1 MSHRPP
7 WWLVWALAS
16 VVAAAEWLR
25 RPALPWVVV
34 GALAVAACLA
44 TLAPFR
50 GWRRRGLAA
59 ALVGLIATIAVTQ
72 GRLTAIETRWAE
84 QRERRVEA
92 ASRRLDGDLH
102 AALHLA
108 DRLAHSALAAP
119 RDDRGAALRALQ
131 RLVPGGGPEVSVAL
145 FDPEGDPWAWSGR
158 HRLPPA
164 AEGDSIGARATGYY
178 VVLEARR
185 HSDDGLTAV
194 AGVLVWAHPAVPDR
208 FRSLAELFRES
219 TEVGLTVYPPG
230 AAPDSIDVFDYEEP
244 TTAGRRLLFSVQ
256 PVPPEQGTAKQR
268 AYAGGSRVA
277 TWLILLATGLAL
289 SFTASPLQ
297 RFAVLGGLLW
307 LAVRAPVGGAL
318 RLQPFFSP
326 ATFFRPLLGPL
337 SGSAGALALAGALLT
352 IAGVW
357 LWRRRLSRRWYGVV
371 LGSALLLVAPYL
383 ISSLGRGITPPAGG
397 VSVPLWLGWHF
408 AILLSSAALI
418 VPTAALFRGADVG
431 KPSPMRI
438 VAGVAIAFA
447 ATTVGVLVW
456 SPRGGWPDWY
466 TFLWTPA
473 LFLVAMPAPRWATI
487 SGIAL
492 VAGSAAA
499 LVTWGAELMGQIQV
513 AERDV
518 ARLGDEPDPLAI
530 PLLERFGEEVMD
542 APAPATGTE
551 MYALW
556 RGSTLGDQ
564 GYPSHLAL
572 WGANGSLLE
581 ELALDSLDLPL
592 SLLSTMVRELDAGA
606 APRIAQIA
614 RVPGVHYVLLVRVGP
629 EAILTVGVGPRSELV
644 MPGRVGRLL
653 DPGRTGSPLY
663 RLTLSPP
670 AGPSAQLPR
679 PRWERE
685 GWIVRNEYP
694 LILPGGA
701 RVVHAAV
708 DLRGPVPLLVR
719 GVLVVLLDAALLGSL
734 WFLAEVVSGARP
746 RPPRWRSLSRSFRI
760 RLAATLAFFFIVP
773 AVGFAAWSFTR
784 LTEEVERSRDL
795 LITQTLRD
803 AAITASGSLQVPA
816 DVLTER
822 LRELSRRID
831 ADLGLYQGGL
841 LAGTSTPV
849 LEDLGVMPPLMDPA
863 AFASLALE
871 GELELTRDGAVKEP
885 SQRVGYR
892 VVQPGYPAELGVLA
906 TPQPAEDPSLAVRRL
921 DLALVLLLATLA
933 GVAAALA
940 GAGRASRALSRPVA
954 ELRRSAIALGKG
966 DPMPPRSVHPPLEF
980 EPVFGAFERMAA
992 DIRSS
997 QQALEAARKRT
1008 AAVLATVATGVV
1020 GLDPEGRVL
1029 IANPQATDILGTG
1042 LGEGERFLQ
1051 RLGAEWSALALVVT
1065 RFLQDP
1071 AAEATAELEVSG
1083 RRLTVQLAPL
1093 GPDVRGV
1100 VIAINDVTDLSRAER
1115 VLAWGEMARQ
1125 VAHEIKNPLTPIR
1138 LGMQH
1143 LRRVYRDQRGDF
1155 DHTLEETSDRMLAEI
1170 DRLDTI
1176 ARAFSRFAAPAGDA
1190 QPLDRIDLG
1199 AVIGEVIQL
1208 YRLAEEG
1215 CEVELRVERPS
1226 FAAARPDEV
1235 KEVMVNLLEN
1245 ARNAGASRVQVA
1257 VRPGEIR
1264 VTDDGAGITP
1274 DLLPRIFEPRF
1285 STTTSGSGLGL
1296 AIVKRLV
1303 QSWGG
1308 AIEVESRTG
1317 QGTTIVIRLAVLG

>member
-1 MSHRPP
+1 
-7 WWLVWALAS
+7 LVSALAS

-25 RPALPWVVV
+25 RPSLPWVLV
-34 GALAVAACLA
+34 GAVAAVACVAALA
-44 TLAPFR
+44 SRR
-50 GWRRRGLAA
+50 GWRGAGLAA
-59 ALVGLIATIAVTQ
+59 CLVGLVATIAVTQ
-72 GRLTAIETRWAE
+72 ARWTAIETRWAD

-102 AALHLA
+102 AALHQA

-119 RDDRGAALRALQ
+119 RDDRAAALRLLDE
-131 RLVPGGGPEVSVAL
+131 LVPGGGTEVSVVL
-145 FDPEGDPWAWSGR
+145 FDPEGDPWAWAGR
-158 HRLPPA
+158 QRLPPT
-164 AEGDSIGARATGYY
+164 AEGDSLGARATGYY

-185 HSDDGLTAV
+185 HSADGRIAV

-208 FRSLAELFRES
+208 ARSLAELFRER
-219 TEVGLTVYPPG
+219 TEVGLVVYPPG
-230 AAPDSIDVFDYEEP
+230 AAPDSVELFDYEEP
-244 TTAGRRLLFSVQ
+244 TTLGPRLLFSVQ

-268 AYAGGSRVA
+268 AFAGGSRLA
-277 TWLILLATGLAL
+277 TWLILFATGFALAL
-289 SFTASPLQ
+289 SGSPVQ

-357 LWRRRLSRRWYGVV
+357 LWRRRLRRRWYGVA

-418 VPTAALFRGADVG
+418 VATAALFRGHDGESA
-431 KPSPMRI
+431 SPVQI
-438 VAGVAIAFA
+438 AAGVAIALA
-447 ATTVGVLVW
+447 ATTIGVLVW

-473 LFLVAMPAPRWATI
+473 LFLVSMPAPRWATI
-487 SGIAL
+487 TGIAL
-492 VAGSAAA
+492 VAGTAAA
-499 LVTWGAELMGQIQV
+499 LVTWGAELSGQIQV
-513 AERDV
+513 AQRDV
-518 ARLGDEPDPLAI
+518 ARLGDEPDPLAV
-530 PLLERFGEEVMD
+530 PLLERFGEQVVD
-542 APAPATGTE
+542 TAAPASGTE

-556 RGSTLGDQ
+556 RGAALGEQ

-572 WGANGSLLE
+572 WTSNGALIE

-592 SLLSTMVRELDAGA
+592 SLLSTMVRELD
-606 APRIAQIA
+606 PDESQRIAQIA
-614 RVPGVHYVLLVRVGP
+614 RVPGIHYVLLVRLGDDEV
-629 EAILTVGVGPRSELV
+629 LTAGVGPRSQLV

-653 DPGRTGSPLY
+653 QPGRTGSPLY
-663 RLTLSPP
+663 RLILSPP
-670 AGPSAQLPR
+670 AGSAAQLPR
-679 PRWERE
+679 PRWRRE
-685 GWIVRNEYP
+685 GWMVRNEYP
-694 LILPGGA
+694 LVLPGGQ

-719 GVLVVLLDAALLGSL
+719 GVLVVLLDTAVMGSL

-746 RPPRWRSLSRSFRI
+746 PRPRWRSLSRSFRI
-760 RLAATLAFFFIVP
+760 RLAATLATFFIVP
-773 AVGFAAWSFTR
+773 AVGFAAWSFDR
-784 LTEEVERSRDL
+784 LTDEVERSRDL

-803 AAITASGSLQVPA
+803 AAITAGGSLRVA
-816 DVLTER
+816 DQGMEER

-863 AFASLALE
+863 AFVALGLE
-871 GELELTRDGAVKEP
+871 GELELTREGLVREP

-892 VVQPGYPAELGVLA
+892 VVEPGFASELGVLA

-933 GVAAALA
+933 GVGAALA
-940 GAGRASRALSRPVA
+940 GAGRASRALARPVSD
-954 ELRRSAIALGKG
+954 LRRSAIALGRG
-966 DPMPPRSVHPPLEF
+966 DPMPSRSVHPPLEF

-992 DIRSS
+992 DISSS
-997 QQALEAARKRT
+997 QQALETARKRT

-1020 GLDPEGRVL
+1020 GLDPGGRVL
-1029 IANPQATDILGTG
+1029 IANAQATDILGARLDEG
-1042 LGEGERFLQ
+1042 DPFLDQLGP
-1051 RLGAEWSALALVVT
+1051 EWSSLALVVT
-1065 RFLQDP
+1065 GFLQDP
-1071 AAEATAELEVSG
+1071 AAEATAELEVGG

-1093 GPDVRGV
+1093 GSDVRGV

-1125 VAHEIKNPLTPIR
+1125 VAHEIKNPLTPMR

-1155 DHTLEETSDRMLAEI
+1155 DRTLEETANRMLAEI

-1176 ARAFSRFAAPAGDA
+1176 ARAFSRFAAPAGDT
-1190 QPLDRIDLG
+1190 QPLDHIDLG
-1199 AVIGEVIQL
+1199 VVVGEVVQL

-1215 CEVELRVERPS
+1215 CEVALEVEQPA
-1226 FAAARPDEV
+1226 FGAARVDEV
-1235 KEVMVNLLEN
+1235 KEVLVNLLEN
-1245 ARNAGASRVQVA
+1245 ARNAGARRVLVA
-1257 VRPGEIR
+1257 VRSREIK
-1264 VTDDGAGITP
+1264 VADDGTGIEP

-1296 AIVKRLV
+1296 AIVKRV
-1303 QSWGG
+1303 VESWGG
-1308 AIEVESRTG
+1308 AIEVESESGR
-1317 QGTTIVIRLAVLG
+1317 GTTIVVRLPG